1 MDNKYHEKLIVSSSP
16 HMVTK
21 TDTSKIMGTVLIA
34 LLPAFAVGIYQFGFR
49 VVTLTAVFVAS
60 CVLFEYLYNKI
71 TKKPQTVATSVQF
84 LPVCCWHSTAR
95 PACLMKLP
103 S

>member
-34 LLPAFAVGIYQFGFR
+34 LLPALQS
-49 VVTLTAVFVAS
+49 VFISSDSA
-60 CVLFEYLYNKI
+60 
-71 TKKPQTVATSVQF
+71 
-84 LPVCCWHSTAR
+84 
-95 PACLMKLP
+95 
-103 S
+103 

>member
-49 VVTLTAVFVAS
+49 VVTLTCS
-60 CVLFEYLYNKI
+60 
-71 TKKPQTVATSVQF
+71 
-84 LPVCCWHSTAR
+84 
-95 PACLMKLP
+95 
-103 S
+103 

>member
-49 VVTLTAVFVAS
+49 VVTLTAVIES
-60 CVLFEYLYNKI
+60 ILR
-71 TKKPQTVATSVQF
+71 TVRISVQQNHEKTADCRRPQCSSYRCAAGIQ
-84 LPVCCWHSTAR
+84 LPVQ
-95 PACLMKLP
+95 PAL
-103 S
+103 